1 MGKTYWRIKFGKLIR
16 LYARDAIWASAPVR
30 GRSPEYEGNFRPQLR
45 RRSPHRRWQLRIL
58 AELRRSRCPPE
69 LAQQQRQPCCTH
81 PEKKK
86 KKTRTAYTGVRVL
99 AFIEFL
105 SGLGFQSCRFFLDL
119 EVFLPQLFP
128 FDRVEKDDQQIEDN
142 QDRGQDEQIRGD
154 AAAESEQLTIGID

>member
-1 MGKTYWRIKFGKLIR
+1 MTQTGKTYWRIKFGKLIR

-30 GRSPEYEGNFRPQLR
+30 GRSPEYEGNFRPQ
-45 RRSPHRRWQLRIL
+45 
-58 AELRRSRCPPE
+58 LRRSRCPPE

-119 EVFLPQLFP
+119 KVFLPQLFP

-142 QDRGQDEQIRGD
+142 QDRGQDEQICGD